1 MNPFDPQI
9 FIKDT
14 IFGDGPAGVDFDAD
28 TLASLLRAAGGAGR
42 KTGRHNDG
50 PFCSRENLG
59 EIR

>member
-14 IFGDGPAGVDFDAD
+14 IFGDLGPAGVDFDAD

-42 KTGRHNDG
+42 KKRDG
-50 PFCSRENLG
+50 SQ
-59 EIR
+59 